1 MTVLDMWR
9 WLLLLFLAML
19 SAPAGAADLTV
30 VVGPEV
36 PVSRASQDTL
46 RAVFALRMTNWPN
59 GQPVTVV
66 MLPADDPLTR
76 RFVTEMLDML
86 PYQLQR
92 QWDRRVYAGL
102 GSGPVVEP
110 TPAAVAAR
118 VARTPGAIAFLPAAY
133 NNKGGVHALVVVP

>member
-1 MTVLDMWR
+1 MLY
-9 WLLLLFLAML
+9 LAIL
-19 SAPAGAADLTV
+19 YASAWAADMTV
-30 VVGPEV
+30 VVGPQV
-36 PVSRASQDTL
+36 PVTTASQSTL
-46 RAVFALRMTNWPN
+46 RAVFAMRMMRWPN

-66 MLPADDPLTR
+66 TLPSDSPLTQ
-76 RFVTEMLDML
+76 RFVTEVLDML

-92 QWDRRVYAGL
+92 QWDQRVYAGL

-118 VARTPGAIAFLPAAY
+118 VARTPGAIAFLPVAY